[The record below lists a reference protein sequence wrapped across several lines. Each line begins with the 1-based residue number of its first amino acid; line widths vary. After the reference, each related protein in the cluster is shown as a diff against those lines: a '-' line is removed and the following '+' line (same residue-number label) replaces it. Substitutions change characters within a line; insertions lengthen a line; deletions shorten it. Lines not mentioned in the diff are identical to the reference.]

1 MACNKITN
9 IDRKPCNNIPEAANK
24 LALSARLGHSCGNG
38 WNIGG
43 GLLHTNGCFDLG
55 RPCLIVDLNIC
66 WYKLVFNFDLVTF
79 CCRFPVSTKSCF
91 DLSMPYV
98 YWARGEIKMATYSF
112 FVLIQKEKR
121 GMNLSGVVIFFI

>member
-1 MACNKITN
+1 MTESHVITFQKQLIN
-9 IDRKPCNNIPEAANK
+9 LPYQPAWAILVELGEINMIP
-24 LALSARLGHSCGNG
+24 L
-38 WNIGG
+38 IGG
-43 GLLHTNGCFDLG
+43 GLLYTNGCFDLG
-55 RPCLIVDLNIC
+55 WPCLIVDLNIC

-112 FVLIQKEKR
+112 FALIQKEKR